1 MTIYT
6 PDGINFF
13 EAPVTKEA
21 IIKCVLMG
29 DYYVELPF
37 KLTEQKDF
45 RRGCYILYQGRKFE
59 IMSNVRPEFDNK
71 TGGYKYALRFEAQ
84 QNHMKRR
91 KVFWLRGKNAE
102 TCFHDTTTLE
112 DFGTLI
118 AANMNLLLGGENW
131 KMAAVPEDLAKVTKL
146 VSFNGDYCWDAI
158 NTIAQTFGCEWWT
171 VENGNE
177 VWLYFGKLEF
187 GTPERFERGKAV
199 NSIPTKKGNDSNYGT
214 RFFIFGSTRNLPEN
228 YNKTEQGGVTNH
240 VSEVRLHLPNGL
252 QYVDAWENLAPEDV
266 VEQVAFFEDVFPKNT
281 ETVTNIETIKRKV
294 ENSEDKDQIG
304 RAHV

>member
-187 GTPERFERGKAV
+187 GK
-199 NSIPTKKGNDSNYGT
+199 
-214 RFFIFGSTRNLPEN
+214 
-228 YNKTEQGGVTNH
+228 
-240 VSEVRLHLPNGL
+240 
-252 QYVDAWENLAPEDV
+252 
-266 VEQVAFFEDVFPKNT
+266 
-281 ETVTNIETIKRKV
+281 
-294 ENSEDKDQIG
+294 IG